1 MAKEAEKTTKR
12 MVKVHLFKD
21 NKDYKDDVFVCING
35 KSYAVK
41 RGVDV
46 EVPEAV
52 AKVLEASQIQDGKA
66 ADLMAKAQDEF
77 KENAD
82 KH

>member
-1 MAKEAEKTTKR
+1 MAAEKAKN
-12 MVKVHLFKD
+12 MVKIQLFKD
-21 NKDYKDDVFVCING
+21 NKDYKDDVFVGING

-41 RGVDV
+41 RGVEV

-52 AKVLEASQIQDGKA
+52 AKVLKASQIQDGKA

>member
-1 MAKEAEKTTKR
+1 MAAEKAKK
-12 MVKVHLFKD
+12 MVKIQLFKD

-35 KSYAVK
+35 KGYAVK
-41 RGVDV
+41 RGVEV

-52 AKVLEASQIQDGKA
+52 AKVLKASQIQDGKA

-77 KENAD
+77 KEESD